1 MVINRYEIK
10 QLSFP
15 LDGVYNYDVQRW
27 TSVDG
32 GKTFSHCGFGTYCR
46 TEAEARAYKMEMEA
60 QEPDAIRKEP
70 EPADKRDGEYYYMD
84 CMNSFVNGG
93 VIPAADFTSQQEAV
107 QMAANYEATLYK
119 LTYKDGRQTAA
130 TVIYEPQF
138 L

>member
-32 GKTFSHCGFGTYCR
+32 GKTFSHCGFGKYCR

-70 EPADKRDGEYYYMD
+70 EPADKRDGEYYYID

-93 VIPAADFTSQQEAV
+93 VIP
-107 QMAANYEATLYK
+107 AANYEATLYK